1 MTYEDVNKLIKSLE
15 LGLSLD
21 RQTVEKLSETLAN
34 LKLQSKLS
42 KQIKDGNNNYIKKKT
57 GYT

>member
-21 RQTVEKLSETLAN
+21 RQTVEELSETLSK

-42 KQIKDGNNNYIKKKT
+42 KQIKDGNNNYIRKKT

>member
-21 RQTVEKLSETLAN
+21 RQTVEELSETLSK

-42 KQIKDGNNNYIKKKT
+42 KQIKDGNYIKKKT

>member
-21 RQTVEKLSETLAN
+21 RQTVEELSETLSK
-34 LKLQSKLS
+34 LELQSKLS
-42 KQIKDGNNNYIKKKT
+42 KQIKDGNNNYIRKKT